1 MGARRPRSGMVG
13 RSPTDADHV
22 SHRSWAFAGVVS
34 VWYEGFRRCP
44 IEVTWRRE
52 WSHGRDHP
60 ALGMACLRGGL
71 WGRGGRIR
79 RVDPRAGPGGDELYL
94 LSAAERNVKVRDGLL
109 DIKLLREVD
118 ADGLERWEPVMKR
131 GFPLSAAEVSRCWT
145 PSASRRRAAGMPH
158 PGAAPGRAGGAERC
172 RAGGAGPQAACPLHP
187 GRLQRR
193 TRRPGGGRPGHA
205 GRSRSSPRTGPP

>member
-60 ALGMACLRGGL
+60 AGE
-71 WGRGGRIR
+71 W
-79 RVDPRAGPGGDELYL
+79 RAFGADFG
-94 LSAAERNVKVRDGLL
+94 AAE
-109 DIKLLREVD
+109 D
-118 ADGLERWEPVMKR
+118 AFL
-131 GFPLSAAEVSRCWT
+131 
-145 PSASRRRAAGMPH
+145 
-158 PGAAPGRAGGAERC
+158 
-172 RAGGAGPQAACPLHP
+172 
-187 GRLQRR
+187 
-193 TRRPGGGRPGHA
+193 
-205 GRSRSSPRTGPP
+205 PR